1 MSGVAFGGHKE
12 KSVDDVKWA
21 IARQIPHLRRFAL
34 ALAKNPDQADD
45 LVQDCLERALKKR
58 HLWHHR
64 GSLRSW
70 LFSMLYRTHIDH
82 HRAHRRRDLPTAPEV
97 INARQ
102 TQPANQE
109 HHVECRNIGEA
120 LDRLPED
127 QRSAVLLVALEGFTY
142 DEAAEV
148 LKVPIGTVRSR
159 LSRGRQALRDLRASA
174 MQPRI
179 LRRVK

>member
-1 MSGVAFGGHKE
+1 M
-12 KSVDDVKWA
+12 DDLRWA

-34 ALAKNPDQADD
+34 ALSSDQDQADD
-45 LVQDCLERALKKR
+45 LVQDCLERAIRKQR
-58 HLWHHR
+58 LWRRR

-70 LFSMLYRTHIDH
+70 LFSILYRTHIDQ
-82 HRAHRRRDLPTAPEV
+82 RRGRQRREMPTAPEV
-97 INARQ
+97 INTVETRL
-102 TQPANQE
+102 PNQE
-109 HHVECRNIGEA
+109 HHVECRDIGEA

-127 QRSAVLLVALEGFTY
+127 QRSALLLVALEGFTY

-159 LSRGRQALRDLRASA
+159 LSRGRQALRDSRKEGT
-174 MQPRI
+174 QPRI